1 MLLLEMLSDRCEKIL
16 CCDCPVSHSTVRRVI
31 SCNGLPSSYSVKA
44 YQQAYQQ
51 RKYQD
56 YKPVLFVYIGGS

>member
-1 MLLLEMLSDRCEKIL
+1 MLLLEMLSHRSEKIL

-31 SCNGLPSSYSVKA
+31 SCNGLPSSDSAKA
-44 YQQAYQQ
+44 LQAYQQ

-56 YKPVLFVYIGGS
+56 LPVLFVYLGGS